1 VHTVRGNRACSK
13 QIYTFM
19 CKRLNKFGIEDQ
31 LVTVLITV
39 KIAGLVKIIYLMLK
53 NGKVFF

>member
-1 VHTVRGNRACSK
+1 
-13 QIYTFM
+13 M